1 MCGIICAI
9 TIVLVQLVDGNI
21 VNPIIIGKATD
32 IHPITIVIGLLVFQ
46 HYFGIIGM
54 IFATPVIGAVKILFN
69 FFNEKYH
76 FINMI
81 KSTKKDDVIL
91 NKEI

>member
-1 MCGIICAI
+1 
-9 TIVLVQLVDGNI
+9 
-21 VNPIIIGKATD
+21 
-32 IHPITIVIGLLVFQ
+32 
-46 HYFGIIGM
+46 M